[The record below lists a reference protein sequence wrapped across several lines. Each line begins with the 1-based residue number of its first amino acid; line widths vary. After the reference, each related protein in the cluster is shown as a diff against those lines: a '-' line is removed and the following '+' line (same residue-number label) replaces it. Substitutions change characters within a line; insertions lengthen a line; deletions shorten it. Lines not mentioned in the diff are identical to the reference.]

1 MHVVSSDS
9 SSVAS
14 ALYSQME
21 SVLDHLTWS
30 KDNGNN
36 DSHRMYYAL
45 VDSVAE
51 HLHRD
56 ARDAGAQTRGG
67 KLKKYDLYTEAER
80 ILSKVTG
87 GLSLLERLA
96 RDPTLRSEVRAL
108 LDELNAQPTTQPAQ
122 DLVPLPGKP
131 NAKRAARVAD
141 PAEAIGQA
149 DTTMKDVLVTTQ
161 NMQHVTMA
169 QKPG

>member
-9 SSVAS
+9 SSAS
-14 ALYSQME
+14 ALCQQME
-21 SVLDHLTWS
+21 SALDHLARS

-36 DSHRMYYAL
+36 DSHRMYYAM

-56 ARDAGAQTRGG
+56 ARDSGTQTRGG
-67 KLKKYDLYTEAER
+67 KVKKFDLYTEAER
-80 ILSKVTG
+80 ILAKVTG

-96 RDPTLRSEVRAL
+96 RDPTLRMEVRAL
-108 LDELNAQPTTQPAQ
+108 LDELAAQPAQ
-122 DLVPLPGKP
+122 SAMDLVPLPGKP
-131 NAKRAARVAD
+131 NAKRAARWT
-141 PAEAIGQA
+141 EAGQEGGVGDSA
-149 DTTMKDVLVTTQ
+149 MKDVMVTTQ

-169 QKPG
+169 